1 MRSIKLAGST
11 ILAAALVLAPISYA
25 RADVAT
31 PAPAATPQMEIH
43 NGPDGQNV
51 PDDHGQPPFGGQ
63 HHRIDEGH
71 DGTDALQWI
80 FIGAAIVIALG
91 LAYNAGRRQRK
102 KSAE

>member
-1 MRSIKLAGST
+1 MRFLKLTSST
-11 ILAAALVLAPISYA
+11 ILATALILAPISYA

-31 PAPAATPQMEIH
+31 PAPTSTPQMQIQ
-43 NGPDGQNV
+43 NGPNGQDA
-51 PDDHGQPPFGGQ
+51 PDHHGQPPFGGE

-80 FIGAAIVIALG
+80 FVGAAIVIALG